1 LGTTR
6 ESSVPNARWVWPGR
20 IRLIAVAAFLA
31 VVGANACCS
40 AAAAERYPI
49 TQEQRGTAEKIAASG
64 VALADLAPGAPAS
77 YVVKRGDTLWS
88 IATMYL
94 KSPWRWPELW
104 GMNHEQIRN
113 PHLIY
118 PDQTLVLVKTAEGR
132 AQLQIAGAGAT
143 PQSGAAGASGAGGA
157 GAAAAAAAEAPPA
170 GTETVKLSP
179 RVRDMGAQT
188 AAAIESIPN
197 NMIEPYLSRPLV
209 VAAQDMDKY
218 PRIVATPEDRVY
230 MGAGDTAYARGIV
243 DNNVETYHI
252 FRPATALYDPD
263 DSAHRTP
270 IAYEAMYLG
279 TARVTKRGEVTTL
292 TIAESSREVGVGDR
306 LVPIG
311 RQELVRYAPRRA
323 PQDIHGRILSVY
335 AGLNSVGSGDIVA
348 LNRGSKDGLEVGS
361 VLVVLR
367 NGRTIV
373 DTTGS
378 HKEEIKLPDE
388 GIGHVFVFRL
398 FDSISYA
405 LLVSASGPI
414 QVGDRVAQPDA
425 MPVMSHASFAR

>member
-1 LGTTR
+1 MIGA
-6 ESSVPNARWVWPGR
+6 SVVCG
-20 IRLIAVAAFLA
+20 
-31 VVGANACCS
+31 
-40 AAAAERYPI
+40 AAAAERYPV
-49 TQEQRGTAEKIAASG
+49 TAEQRGTAEKIAASG

-77 YVVKRGDTLWS
+77 YIVKRGDTLWS

-118 PDQTLVLVKTAEGR
+118 PDQTLILVKTAQGR
-132 AQLQIAGAGAT
+132 AQLQIAGAGAA
-143 PQSGAAGASGAGGA
+143 PQSAAASEGGAAS
-157 GAAAAAAAEAPPA
+157 AAAAAAGEAQPA
-170 GTETVKLSP
+170 GTETIKLSP
-179 RVRDMGAQT
+179 RVRDLGAQA

-243 DNNVETYHI
+243 DSSVETYHI

-263 DSAHRTP
+263 DSDHRTP

-279 TARVTKRGEVTTL
+279 TARVAKRGEVTTL
-292 TIAESSREVGVGDR
+292 TIADSSREVGVGDR

-373 DTTGS
+373 DTTGPR
-378 HKEEIKLPDE
+378 KEEVKLPDE
-388 GIGHVFVFRL
+388 GIGHLFVFRL
-398 FDSISYA
+398 FDTISYA

-425 MPVMSHASFAR
+425 LPVMSRASFAR